1 MLLMPKFTRVCIK
14 TMPQP
19 IEKHGLRA
27 NSVLSLDHWQ
37 CGCNDALPA
46 LEVVICGVECDF

>member
-1 MLLMPKFTRVCIK
+1 MLLMSKFTRVCIK

-27 NSVLSLDHWQ
+27 NSVLSLELISRIFDRT
-37 CGCNDALPA
+37 A
-46 LEVVICGVECDF
+46 VVFECIGGMPHSFA